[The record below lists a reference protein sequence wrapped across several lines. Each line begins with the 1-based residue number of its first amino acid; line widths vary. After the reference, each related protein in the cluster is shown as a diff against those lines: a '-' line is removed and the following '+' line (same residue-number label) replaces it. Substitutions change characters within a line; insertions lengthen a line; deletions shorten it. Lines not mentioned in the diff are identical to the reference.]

1 MREDS
6 NQIQQSKILPRNKIP
21 PQYRWDIDSLYNKE
35 EDWQKDCLK
44 VEELLAK
51 LPTVRPNFTQDAD
64 SLFIVLKLRDE
75 ISELLQKI
83 YTYAHMRK
91 DEDNNNSLYQSL
103 FNKASALLVKA
114 EESFS
119 FIKPGVLSLRYCILK
134 QWIRENSQ
142 IRVYQHYLE
151 NIYRSK
157 NHVLSEDSEQI
168 IARSG
173 ELAQVFEYTFELLSY
188 ADLKFPKFKD
198 EKGKTIT
205 LSHGNFTTLLRR
217 KNRKFRRKVYQK
229 YFKEYRQHS
238 NAYTALLAGNIKKDH
253 FCSSVRNYKD
263 CLASALFKD
272 NIPVKVYGNL
282 IDIVHQNIGLLHD
295 YIRLKC
301 DYLHLDKLAMYDMY
315 VPLIE
320 ETLTFSYPRAQ
331 AILLES
337 LKPLGENYLAIVQK
351 GFEERWVD
359 VYENRGKTS
368 GAYSTGSYRSK
379 PFILMN
385 YQDTLED
392 VYTLAHEF
400 GHSVHSYLAHK
411 AQPFT
416 YSGISVFLA
425 EIASTTNEAL
435 LTSYLFESMKNKS
448 GRIIIL
454 NHFLE
459 QFRTTFFRQ
468 VMFAEFELLLHQAQE
483 NGVAL
488 TVDFLCQ
495 KYAELN
501 RFYYGENVIVD
512 KEINMEWARIPH
524 FFYNYY
530 VYQYATGF
538 AVATALSR
546 QIIQEGEAKVE
557 KYLEFLKA
565 GSSDYPFVLLKQIG
579 IDPTESNYLEKAL
592 SLFSELLK
600 ELKKYK

>member
-21 PQYRWDIDSLYNKE
+21 PQYRWDIDSLYKKE
-35 EDWQKDCLK
+35 EDWQEDCLK

-51 LPTVRPNFTQDAD
+51 LPIVRPNFTQDAN
-64 SLFIVLKLRDE
+64 SLLIVLKLRDE

-91 DEDNNNSLYQSL
+91 DENNNNSLYQSL
-103 FNKASALLVKA
+103 FNKASALLAKV
-114 EESFS
+114 EESLS
-119 FIKPGVLSLRYCILK
+119 FIKPGVLSLKYCTLK
-134 QWIRENSQ
+134 KWIRENSQ
-142 IRVYQHYLE
+142 IKVYQHYLE
-151 NIYRSK
+151 DICRRK
-157 NHVLSEDSEQI
+157 DHVLSGDSEQI

-173 ELAQVFEYTFELLSY
+173 EFAQVFEYVFELLSY
-188 ADLKFPKFKD
+188 ADLRFPKFKD
-198 EKGKTIT
+198 EKGENIT

-217 KNRKFRRKVYQK
+217 KNRRFRQKVYQK

-238 NAYTALLAGNIKKDH
+238 NTYAALLAGNIKKDH
-253 FCSSVRNYKD
+253 FYSSVRNYKD
-263 CLASALFKD
+263 CLTSALFKD

-282 IDIVHQNIGLLHD
+282 IDTVHQNIGLLHE
-295 YIRLKC
+295 YISLKC

-320 ETLTFSYPRAQ
+320 ENLTFSYPRAQ
-331 AILLES
+331 TVLLES

-351 GFEERWVD
+351 GLEERWVD
-359 VYENRGKTS
+359 VYENQGKTS

-385 YQDTLED
+385 YQDTMED

-400 GHSVHSYLAHK
+400 GHSVHSYLAHE
-411 AQPFT
+411 AQPFI
-416 YSGISVFLA
+416 YSDVSIFLA
-425 EIASTTNEAL
+425 EIASTTNEVL
-435 LTSYLFESMKNKS
+435 LTSYLLENMKDESEK
-448 GRIIIL
+448 IISV

-468 VMFAEFELLLHQAQE
+468 VMFAEFELLLHQAQA

-488 TVDFLCQ
+488 TADFLCQ

-501 RFYYGENVIVD
+501 RFYYGENVIID
-512 KEINMEWARIPH
+512 REISMEWARIPH

-546 QIIQEGEAKVE
+546 QIIQEGTAKVK

-565 GSSDYPFVLLKQIG
+565 GSSDYPFVLLKKIG
-579 IDPTESNYLEKAL
+579 IDPTVPNYLEEAL
-592 SLFSELLK
+592 SLFSELLQ
-600 ELKKYK
+600 ELQKI